1 MQPSELLSGR
11 PAPDMKAPD
20 TMTRNATPATQ
31 DTALKRFLRYLEQD
45 PNNLSLLLDSAQA
58 AFNEQDHDMAAQL
71 LARHSA
77 MAPLPAFAINLAGMT
92 ALAQQKY
99 AEAAQSFET
108 LRTEHGDN
116 PALRFNLAWA
126 HAMAG
131 SYAEALELLDDDT
144 VAVSAKAPALKIHM
158 MHHLEQ
164 YEEALECGAE
174 LAEQYPENLEL
185 MGALSTLALDAD
197 MIDLARSYGQAAG
210 DDPEGLATLGMLL
223 LEEEPDQASTFFS
236 RALDL
241 KSNNPRAWVGQG
253 LGLLADNKAAEAA
266 QALDKGAHMFGDHLG
281 TWIAAGWA
289 HFANGNLDAAQDR
302 FERVTALDPTFS
314 EGHGGLAV
322 IALAKGRIEE
332 ARHLSDI
339 ALRLDRNSLG
349 GALATVQLLEA
360 DGDLDKA
367 DRIRQI
373 ALSTPI
379 GPNGKSIAQA
389 LAAMQGKQLH

>member
-1 MQPSELLSGR
+1 MI
-11 PAPDMKAPD
+11 
-20 TMTRNATPATQ
+20 RNAISATQ
-31 DTALKRFLRYLEQD
+31 GTALERFLQYLEQD
-45 PNNLSLLLDSAQA
+45 PNNLSLLLDAAQA
-58 AFNEQDHDMAAQL
+58 AFDAKDHDLAAQL
-71 LARHSA
+71 LARHEAIAS
-77 MAPLPAFAINLAGMT
+77 LPAFAINLAGMT
-92 ALAQQKY
+92 ALAQQKF
-99 AEAAQSFET
+99 AEAVQCFET

-116 PALRFNLAWA
+116 PALRFNLAWS

-131 SYAEALELLDDDT
+131 AYSDALALLDEDT
-144 VAVSAKAPALKIHM
+144 LAVSSKAPALKIHM

-174 LAEQYPENLEL
+174 LAERYPGNIEL

-197 MIDLARSYGQAAG
+197 DIDLARDYGQRAG
-210 DDPEGLATLGMLL
+210 DNAEGLATLGMLL
-223 LEEEPDQASTFFS
+223 LDAAPGEASTLFG

-241 KSNNPRAWVGQG
+241 KPNNPRAWVGKG
-253 LGLLADNKAAEAA
+253 LGLLSDNNAEAAAEAI
-266 QALDKGAHMFGDHLG
+266 DKGAQMFGDHLG
-281 TWIAAGWA
+281 TWVAAGWA
-289 HFANGNLDAAQDR
+289 HFAKGDLEAAHDR
-302 FERVTALDPTFS
+302 FEKVIALDATFA

-322 IALAKGRIEE
+322 IALARGHIDE
-332 ARHLSDI
+332 ARRLSEI

-349 GALATVQLLEA
+349 GALATVQLLEV

-373 ALSTPI
+373 ALSAPI